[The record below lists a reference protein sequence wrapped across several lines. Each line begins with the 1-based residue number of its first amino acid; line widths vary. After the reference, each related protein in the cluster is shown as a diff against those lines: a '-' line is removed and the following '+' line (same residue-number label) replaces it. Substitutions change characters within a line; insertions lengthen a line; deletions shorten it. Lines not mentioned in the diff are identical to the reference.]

1 MAKVISIGNQS
12 FESIREKDNFYID
25 KTNFIREWWDNDDTV
40 TLITRPR
47 RFGKTL
53 NMSML
58 ECFFSNKYKDRGD
71 LFEGL
76 EIWNDEKYRKLQG
89 TYPVIFL
96 SFAEIKQNNYN
107 DAVEKIKRIICE
119 VCQQF
124 DFLKNWDGLTEIEK
138 KNISNISYNMSDVM
152 AQDLIKNMSNYLSRY
167 YGKKVIILLDE
178 YDTPMQEA
186 YVNGYWEELVAFTR
200 SLFNATFK
208 TNPYLER
215 AIMTGITRVSKESIF
230 SDLNNL
236 VVVTTTSNQYETAF
250 GFTEE
255 EVFNSLDEQ
264 GLSDKKDIVKTW
276 YDGFTFGDK
285 KDIYNPWSIINFLK
299 FKSLKTYWADSSSNG
314 LINSLVQKGSPYI
327 KTMIENLISGEKIN
341 VIVDEQIVFSELD
354 YSEDA
359 VWSLML
365 ASGYL
370 KVVSSEEL
378 NLIRESDNEYELAL
392 TNREILFMFRKMIL
406 RWFSPAKMET
416 NEFIRAL
423 ISGDIESMN
432 AYMNKVTLK
441 TISYFDTGN
450 TPSDEEPERFF
461 HGFVLGLMVD
471 QTENYIIT
479 SNRESGYGRY
489 DIMLEPIDK
498 TNEKYPGI
506 VIEFKVINPR
516 KENTLEETVAAALKQ
531 IEDKNYD
538 AELIKRGVKEE
549 NIHHYGFAFRGKEVL
564 IDGR

>member
-230 SDLNNL
+230 SDLNNH
-236 VVVTTTSNQYETAF
+236 T
-250 GFTEE
+250 
-255 EVFNSLDEQ
+255 
-264 GLSDKKDIVKTW
+264 
-276 YDGFTFGDK
+276 
-285 KDIYNPWSIINFLK
+285 
-299 FKSLKTYWADSSSNG
+299 
-314 LINSLVQKGSPYI
+314 
-327 KTMIENLISGEKIN
+327 
-341 VIVDEQIVFSELD
+341 
-354 YSEDA
+354 
-359 VWSLML
+359 
-365 ASGYL
+365 
-370 KVVSSEEL
+370 
-378 NLIRESDNEYELAL
+378 
-392 TNREILFMFRKMIL
+392 
-406 RWFSPAKMET
+406 
-416 NEFIRAL
+416 
-423 ISGDIESMN
+423 
-432 AYMNKVTLK
+432 
-441 TISYFDTGN
+441 
-450 TPSDEEPERFF
+450 
-461 HGFVLGLMVD
+461 
-471 QTENYIIT
+471 
-479 SNRESGYGRY
+479 
-489 DIMLEPIDK
+489 
-498 TNEKYPGI
+498 
-506 VIEFKVINPR
+506 
-516 KENTLEETVAAALKQ
+516 
-531 IEDKNYD
+531 
-538 AELIKRGVKEE
+538 LIKKVRCFLSTGLHFQFFIV
-549 NIHHYGFAFRGKEVL
+549 
-564 IDGR
+564 

>member
-200 SLFNATFK
+200 SLFNSTFK

-236 VVVTTTSNQYETAF
+236 KVITVTSDEYSKCF
-250 GFTEE
+250 GFTED
-255 EVFNSLDEQ
+255 EVFAALDEQ
-264 GLSDKKDIVKTW
+264 GLSSEKEKVKLW
-276 YDGFTFGDK
+276 YDGFTFGDE
-285 KDIYNPWSIINFLK
+285 KDVYNPWSIINFLDEK
-299 FKSLKTYWADSSSNG
+299 KYKTYWADSSSNG
-314 LINSLVQKGSPYI
+314 LVNELIRTGSAEI
-327 KTMIENLISGEKIN
+327 KKTMETLMAGGTVEKI
-341 VIVDEQIVFSELD
+341 
-354 YSEDA
+354 
-359 VWSLML
+359 
-365 ASGYL
+365 
-370 KVVSSEEL
+370 
-378 NLIRESDNEYELAL
+378 
-392 TNREILFMFRKMIL
+392 
-406 RWFSPAKMET
+406 
-416 NEFIRAL
+416 
-423 ISGDIESMN
+423 
-432 AYMNKVTLK
+432 
-441 TISYFDTGN
+441 
-450 TPSDEEPERFF
+450 
-461 HGFVLGLMVD
+461 
-471 QTENYIIT
+471 
-479 SNRESGYGRY
+479 
-489 DIMLEPIDK
+489 
-498 TNEKYPGI
+498 
-506 VIEFKVINPR
+506 
-516 KENTLEETVAAALKQ
+516 
-531 IEDKNYD
+531 
-538 AELIKRGVKEE
+538 
-549 NIHHYGFAFRGKEVL
+549 
-564 IDGR
+564 